1 MSNGILLMLPLA
13 RFNIAIKLIDMI
25 FVSCLMFVQCN
36 RCIFVSAR
44 NTESTTMDQLRE
56 ENKRLHEELA
66 KVKFN

>member
-1 MSNGILLMLPLA
+1 MSNGISLIPHRA
-13 RFNIAIKLIDMI
+13 RLESTISSYFSDYDYLYS
-25 FVSCLMFVQCN
+25 VCN
-36 RCIFVSAR
+36 GEICISAR